1 MTAKCNFNVILAI
14 KAVKDGWTI
23 RRAAE
28 EFGVPKLTLYDRV
41 SGRVAF
47 EARSG
52 PPRYLNDQEEKQ
64 LVNFLIGCAKL
75 GYAKSR
81 KEVLVVVQSVI
92 AKKQGK
98 DPEEISVTSGWW
110 NSFRKRHPHLTL

>member
-1 MTAKCNFNVILAI
+1 MTRTAPFKQWSKEDLKLAI

-28 EFGVPKLTLYDRV
+28 EFGVPKSTLYDRV
-41 SGRVAF
+41 SGHVAF

-64 LVNFLIGCAKL
+64 LVNFLIGCAKV
-75 GYAKSR
+75 GM
-81 KEVLVVVQSVI
+81 
-92 AKKQGK
+92 
-98 DPEEISVTSGWW
+98 
-110 NSFRKRHPHLTL
+110 